1 MHKTKN
7 AQNTRSHMIRK
18 MACFRPGSAHSQR
31 KSQAMD
37 RKAAFEHARLAM
49 LRPPVLTRGKS
60 SSQLR
65 KKTRGQEDDL
75 LYKDSL
81 LRPSSKMVSLD

>member
-1 MHKTKN
+1 M
-7 AQNTRSHMIRK
+7 QDSLSYIPQCSR
-18 MACFRPGSAHSQR
+18 G
-31 KSQAMD
+31 
-37 RKAAFEHARLAM
+37 
-49 LRPPVLTRGKS
+49 GKS

-65 KKTRGQEDDL
+65 KKTRGQRDDL